1 MKFTVSTSNVEY
13 MKKRIAK
20 KLSHLKT
27 DKFVTVG
34 IHEDEGKHPDSDMTN
49 AKLGA
54 ILNYGTT
61 INHPGGTSYGVTSGN
76 KVRFIKKGSS
86 TKALGVTKAHTI
98 TIPASPWL
106 EPGVNSGLKEYSK
119 LIKNDI
125 KDKKPLSLILERLGL
140 VAVGKVQA
148 YMNDLKTP
156 ANAPSTIKSKGFDNR
171 LIHTGELKGAVNYK
185 VVGNKPSEGI

>member
-34 IHEDEGKHPDSDMTN
+34 IHSDAGTHEGSGLTN
-49 AKLGA
+49 AALGA
-54 ILNYGTT
+54 TLNYGTD
-61 INHPGGTSYGVTSGN
+61 HAGKN
-76 KVRFIKKGSS
+76 KKVK
-86 TKALGVTKAHTI
+86 
-98 TIPASPWL
+98 IPASPWL
-106 EPGVNSGLKEYSK
+106 QPGVNSGLKEYSK
-119 LIKNDI
+119 LIKKDI
-125 KDKKPLSLILERLGL
+125 KDKKPVSLILERLGL
-140 VAVGKVQA
+140 VAAGKVQA

-171 LIHTGELKGAVNYK
+171 LINTGELKGTVTYK
-185 VVGNKPSEGI
+185 VVDDKPSEGI

>member
-34 IHEDEGKHPDSDMTN
+34 IHSDAGTHEGSGLTN
-49 AKLGA
+49 AALGA
-54 ILNYGTT
+54 TLNYGTK
-61 INHPGGTSYGVTSGN
+61 N
-76 KVRFIKKGSS
+76 
-86 TKALGVTKAHTI
+86 
-98 TIPASPWL
+98 IPASPWL

-140 VAVGKVQA
+140 MASSKVQA

-156 ANAPSTIKSKGFDNR
+156 ANAPSTIKIKGFDNR
-171 LIHTGELKGAVNYK
+171 LINTGELKNTVISK
-185 VVGNKPSEGI
+185 VVDNKPSEGI